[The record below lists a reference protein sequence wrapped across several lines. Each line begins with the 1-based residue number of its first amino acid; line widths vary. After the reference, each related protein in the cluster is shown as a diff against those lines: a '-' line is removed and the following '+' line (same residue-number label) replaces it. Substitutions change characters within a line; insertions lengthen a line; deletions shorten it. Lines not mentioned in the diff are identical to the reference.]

1 MQIKEYNNN
10 NKVTLI
16 KSGKIYFDRIIEL
29 IKNAHKKI
37 HIQTYIFLEDETGK
51 KVAEELIAAAKRKV
65 EIYLLVDG
73 YASKSISTS
82 LINKLISAGI
92 HFRFF
97 RPFLKSNFRYFT
109 RRLHHKIIV
118 IDNNIGIVGGLNIAD
133 RYNDVQNIKA
143 WLDFAVIIEGETVE
157 ELDQL
162 CENMWQNDSFETNHH
177 IKNDHPFTYHFK
189 KEEKSDIRIR
199 LNDWLKH
206 KSQIS
211 AAYIEMFRKAKKEI
225 TILCSYFLPGR
236 VMRRQMMR
244 AVKRGVVVKVVVAG
258 PSDVWIAKN
267 AERWLYDWLL
277 RNKIQ
282 IFEYQNNILHGKIA
296 VYDDT
301 AATIGSYNINNLS
314 TYSSIELNVD
324 IKNTFFA
331 KQVKETINEI
341 IENHC
346 KNITE
351 KEHKKSNNII
361 KQFSRWLSYQLI
373 YGVYSILTIAFK
385 RKH

>member
-1 MQIKEYNNN
+1 MLIKEYNNN
-10 NKVTLI
+10 NKVTLL
-16 KSGKIYFDRIIEL
+16 KSGRIYFDRIIEL
-29 IKNAHKKI
+29 IKNAQKKI

-51 KVAEELIAAAKRKV
+51 KVANELIAAAKRKI
-65 EIYLLVDG
+65 EIFLLVDG
-73 YASKSISTS
+73 YASKSISTY
-82 LINKLISAGI
+82 LINKFISSGI

-97 RPFLKSNFRYFT
+97 RPVLKSNFRYFT
-109 RRLHHKIIV
+109 RRLHHKIV
-118 IDNNIGIVGGLNIAD
+118 VVDNNIGIVGGLNIAD
-133 RYNDVQNIKA
+133 RYNDVKNIKA

-157 ELDQL
+157 ELNRL
-162 CENMWQNDSFETNHH
+162 CENMWLNDSFDTNHH
-177 IKNDHPFTYHFK
+177 IKNNHPLTYHFK
-189 KEEKSDIRIR
+189 KEEKTDIRIR
-199 LNDWLKH
+199 LNDWLEH

-211 AAYIEMFRKAKKEI
+211 ATYIEMFRKAKKEI

-236 VMRRQMMR
+236 VMRRQMIR
-244 AVKRGVVVKVVVAG
+244 AVKRGVDVKVVVAG

-296 VYDDT
+296 AYDDT

-324 IKNTFFA
+324 IKNTIFA

-341 IENHC
+341 IEKDC
-346 KNITE
+346 ISITE
-351 KEHKKSNNII
+351 KEHKKSKNIF
-361 KQFSRWLSYQLI
+361 KQFARWLSYQFI
-373 YGVYSILTIAFK
+373 YGVYTILTIAFK
-385 RKH
+385 RKY